1 MAYQPKD
8 IVQRM
13 IILDVQLTFPLV
25 SFQWHLLEHAFD
37 TILEAEE
44 IPHISLFTEMICQT
58 IAQGDFGRTAS
69 LLNGMAHASLSV
81 SESQWTSLLER
92 EMGTLGM
99 GKLQDLLHHL
109 QSCSLVMEDPIPKF
123 LKSLHFVSGP
133 RLLEGTSACTE
144 SVAGSVGN
152 LESDGKNKDYQRV
165 DVPGQVDGRS
175 PSLSLS
181 STSYSCNP
189 VEMLDAESSWNGSL
203 QEEIDN
209 LESSSSSAGAQRSLL
224 DSCFERNEES
234 YFTDSTL
241 DLLTSGIRTP
251 FSESPPASEIL
262 ERWRIRREED

>member
-1 MAYQPKD
+1 MAYQLKD

-92 EMGTLGM
+92 EIATLGM

-109 QSCSLVMEDPIPKF
+109 QSCSLVREDPVPNF
-123 LKSLHFVSGP
+123 LKSLHFISGG
-133 RLLEGTSACTE
+133 RLLEGTSAGTE

-152 LESDGKNKDYQRV
+152 LESDGKNKDHQQHI

-175 PSLSLS
+175 S
-181 STSYSCNP
+181 STYSCNI
-189 VEMLDAESSWNGSL
+189 VEMLDAGSSWNGSL

-209 LESSSSSAGAQRSLL
+209 LESSSSAGAQRSQY
-224 DSCFERNEES
+224 SCFERSNEES

-241 DLLTSGIRTP
+241 DLLTSGVRTP
-251 FSESPPASEIL
+251 FSELPPASDIL
-262 ERWRIRREED
+262 ERWRTRRED